1 MNNTSAERPT
11 RTAGAVFHAFRY
23 LHVLSIASSGGPL
36 NHGHAPEAMRLQLL
50 N

>member
-11 RTAGAVFHAFRY
+11 HTVGVVSHAFRY
-23 LHVLSIASSGGPL
+23 PRVLSIASSGGPL
-36 NHGHAPEAMRLQLL
+36 NHGHAPEAMRLQPL

>member
-11 RTAGAVFHAFRY
+11 HTACVVSLAFRY
-23 LHVLSIASSGGPL
+23 PRVRSIASSGGPL
-36 NHGHAPEAMRLQLL
+36 HHGHAPDAMRLRPL